1 MNDPGREPVCRG
13 PRCERAGLLL
23 SLERDGAATPDQARE
38 LAEHLAECAP
48 CRADRVT
55 DVAVSA
61 RLRVVARVGRD
72 AGVPAG
78 FSARVVAAAVASRA
92 AAAAE
97 NRFLR
102 IAAAAALF
110 VAITAGGFLAT
121 RGHDVPRAS
130 ERAAGVESARQITRV
145 AVPARLALTR

>member
-1 MNDPGREPVCRG
+1 MNDKDREPLPRG

-23 SLERDGAATPDQARE
+23 SLERDGSATPDQVCE
-38 LAEHLAECAP
+38 LADHLDGCAP
-48 CRADRVT
+48 CRAGRLADE
-55 DVAVSA
+55 AVGA
-61 RLRVVARVGRD
+61 RLRAVARVGRD

-102 IAAAAALF
+102 IAAAAALV
-110 VAITAGGFLAT
+110 VAVTAGGFLAA
-121 RGHDVPRAS
+121 RGPAEVRTS
-130 ERAAGVESARQITRV
+130 ERRAGVESARQITRV
-145 AVPARLALTR
+145 AVPARLALAR